1 MTLDWCLRDK
11 GGKHPNTVKRR
22 MTTNEETIEHVNMDT
37 NDSIPEEYT
46 TGIDSIREEY
56 AAGVEHEVFNDEPKG
71 TSSTFA
77 ALSPIIPSPQL
88 QNNTPRPSQY
98 KLHLPLLHNP
108 LLQMLESSNLREINS
123 SSLLYKPKPKHR
135 SIYRTLV
142 LVQRRMQ
149 LMQKKANKSLM
160 LVLLKRRKFGCLLIL
175 EETLH

>member
-77 ALSPIIPSPQL
+77 ALSPIIPSPQTKSI
-88 QNNTPRPSQY
+88 QATSTTVTQPTPPDVRKQ
-98 KLHLPLLHNP
+98 
-108 LLQMLESSNLREINS
+108 Q
-123 SSLLYKPKPKHR
+123 PKG
-135 SIYRTLV
+135 
-142 LVQRRMQ
+142 
-149 LMQKKANKSLM
+149 NK
-160 LVLLKRRKFGCLLIL
+160 
-175 EETLH
+175 